1 MSRVMRQLRR
11 TLTAMLTAGTVL
23 ATPVVAAPALA
34 APGRTAP
41 QAPMGHITWRPC
53 SDAGFPGMQCGTMR
67 VPVDW
72 SKPRAAQLD
81 LALVRRK
88 ADDPAHRQGTLLL
101 NDGAGGSSIEQLR
114 LATRNGFPDIAGA
127 MTKDQTRTLRYQ
139 GWAGAVILP
148 ELAEDL
154 GFLEDVKLKWVGN
167 TISGPQD
174 IQSAATGQ
182 VDFGG
187 AFNGAVVKL
196 AARKAP
202 ITAVISYYGVDK
214 AAYNGFYVLKD
225 SPIHSARDLIGKKVG
240 MNTLGAHS
248 EAMLDIYLQRHGLSQ
263 ADIKKAE
270 PLVVPPVN
278 TEQSL
283 RQKQIQ
289 AGVLGDILR
298 DKALQTGGIR
308 PLFTD
313 YQLLGD
319 FSAGTYVVNDRF
331 LKENPDTA
339 RTFVTGI
346 ARAIEWA
353 RATPRDEVIARQ
365 IEIVKKR
372 GRNEGTAPLK
382 YWKSFGVAE
391 TAGRITDKEFQLW
404 IDWLA
409 KRGDI
414 EKGQVK
420 ASDLYTNE
428 FNAYSRKDKADKPSA
443 AKTTSKS
450 GS

>member
-1 MSRVMRQLRR
+1 MSRLITPSNRRQFL
-11 TLTAMLTAGTVL
+11 TLLGLSAVAVSCGGGGG
-23 ATPVVAAPALA
+23 VAA
-34 APGRTAP
+34 
-41 QAPMGHITWRPC
+41 
-53 SDAGFPGMQCGTMR
+53 
-67 VPVDW
+67 
-72 SKPRAAQLD
+72 
-81 LALVRRK
+81 
-88 ADDPAHRQGTLLL
+88 
-101 NDGAGGSSIEQLR
+101 
-114 LATRNGFPDIAGA
+114 
-127 MTKDQTRTLRYQ
+127 KDQTRTLRYQ

-148 ELAEDL
+148 ELAADL

-214 AAYNGFYVLKD
+214 AAYNGFYVLED
-225 SPIHSARDLIGKKVG
+225 SPIRSARDLIGKKVG

-263 ADIKKAE
+263 AEIKKVE

-289 AGVLGDILR
+289 VGVLGDILR

-308 PLFTD
+308 PLFSD
-313 YQLLGD
+313 HQLLGD
-319 FSAGTYVVNDRF
+319 FSAGTYVLNERF

-339 RTFVTGI
+339 RTFVTGV

-353 RATPRDEVIARQ
+353 RATPRQEVIDRQ
-365 IEIVKKR
+365 IDIVRKR

-391 TAGRITDKEFQLW
+391 RAGRITDKEFQLW

-409 KRGDI
+409 ERGDI
-414 EKGQVK
+414 GKGQVK
-420 ASDLYTNE
+420 ASDLYSNE
-428 FNAYSRKDKADKPSA
+428 FNAYRRKAQPSA
-443 AKTTSKS
+443 ARTTSTES